1 MLLVVKKVAVITII
15 FISDLSYSLVFYLL
29 KTQFFLLVK
38 YYNHFLKI
46 MNINKIFSCLSLSFY
61 SKGIVLPRLC
71 AFLINKIHFLL
82 LYIILANNM

>member
-1 MLLVVKKVAVITII
+1 MLLFVKKVAVITII

-46 MNINKIFSCLSLSFY
+46 MNINKIFSCLYLSFCFR
-61 SKGIVLPRLC
+61 SIDLPRFRK
-71 AFLINKIHFLL
+71 FLIKKIYFLL
-82 LYIILANNM
+82 LYIILANNI

>member
-29 KTQFFLLVK
+29 KTHFFLLVK
-38 YYNHFLKI
+38 YHNHFLKI